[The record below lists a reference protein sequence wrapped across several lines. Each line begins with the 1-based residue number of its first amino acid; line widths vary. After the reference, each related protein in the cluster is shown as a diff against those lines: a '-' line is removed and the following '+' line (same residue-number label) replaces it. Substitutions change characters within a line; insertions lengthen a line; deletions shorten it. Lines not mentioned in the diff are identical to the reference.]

1 MEANRNYEKALKIL
15 DYDPKTKTIKYDKPT
30 DVENNYTPSRIHV
43 FFDSVMT
50 DKHGDYSTT
59 AGRYREKLLTSIND
73 LNKKENLSES
83 DKHYLNKYK
92 AELNELNKM
101 KLSDDK
107 PTIHLKR
114 NTLNQRNLTG
124 LVKALHEVG
133 HNHVWDSREWDNSK
147 SDRAKAEKYIDKN
160 VKPYSDE
167 TDVNYNHKTRADEY
181 LSDLYATR
189 KTSPDAIKQMRS
201 KDVKVYYDIFKKKIN
216 EESKNV
222 NRLMKAINGTKDD
235 TLKKQYTEEMN
246 KSLDKINY
254 YKKQIKSGEF
264 EMDKLSNF
272 ASTNVQESCLIME
285 SQANRNKVL
294 ERLDYDPKTQTID
307 TGIKKKN
314 GEPIRIRIEIIHGK
328 ENGKFMPDDE
338 DENVDE
344 FIQYSYIKINKKILN
359 MNNNAPMG
367 VIYHEIGHFA
377 DMLVKKY
384 SEDIDVSTVNLVKKI
399 NKYADKNAEKIADS
413 GIKLNEHDGNKVEVV
428 ADTYSTNKT
437 SKHTHDQH
445 IKKLYNN
452 SINDYYS
459 QYKRY
464 KKILDN
470 AEKKGLINR
479 GQLKQGRDIL
489 SDISNEM
496 DKLQTQILQEK
507 QDTNIFDS
515 QKKIESLEN
524 KLNDICKLYN
534 NADLMSLYK
543 DGLIREKNGKKFR
556 TDSVRDFKE
565 SCLIMDNHEFFM
577 EASKNPDIKA
587 RKRTV
592 KNLRKLG
599 VDRAHEVDSKKLE
612 ELERQRKNL
621 IRKHNNHEISDQEFK
636 TKLDSLMDRM
646 RKSRDLYRGINI
658 DFTDTYGDKHNF
670 RLTSKDFISDS
681 HNPLDNTVNITPET
695 MNSTHYESS
704 LNHEIGHVEQQ
715 KRGIKQSGKYA
726 RDYNISDT
734 DDYPIKCT
742 KLFLQKNKDKMCDH
756 DSLWTELHA
765 DFLSCKK
772 IGFGKM
778 IKDIYSFKQS
788 KKEVEDSIDKL
799 CKNSE
804 EECEKLKNKYLKY
817 TDEEGN
823 EHIASQKDVDECVAL
838 YNESESKFNHYLD
851 TLKKRYDVLYKKIHS
866 DDALRKLGGT
876 YIDKGKDILDSITK
890 RQNKMHD
897 EKDELAERIKHNGLL
912 AKDAKEYKKSLESH
926 FFWYNMKLK
935 EFKAAFTTYDY
946 RIKFLE
952 DMKYIHDGHPGR
964 CSMKY
969 PPMTPADKKYMQ
981 EFTVEEMYL
990 SNIITES
997 EYLQL
1002 QERIQIL
1009 TERSE

>member
-43 FFDSVMT
+43 FFDSAMT

-189 KTSPDAIKQMRS
+189 KTSPHAIKQMRS

-246 KSLDKINY
+246 KSLDKINC

-272 ASTNVQESCLIME
+272 ASTNVHESCLI
-285 SQANRNKVL
+285 
-294 ERLDYDPKTQTID
+294 ID
-307 TGIKKKN
+307 
-314 GEPIRIRIEIIHGK
+314 
-328 ENGKFMPDDE
+328 
-338 DENVDE
+338 
-344 FIQYSYIKINKKILN
+344 
-359 MNNNAPMG
+359 
-367 VIYHEIGHFA
+367 
-377 DMLVKKY
+377 
-384 SEDIDVSTVNLVKKI
+384 
-399 NKYADKNAEKIADS
+399 
-413 GIKLNEHDGNKVEVV
+413 
-428 ADTYSTNKT
+428 
-437 SKHTHDQH
+437 
-445 IKKLYNN
+445 
-452 SINDYYS
+452 ND
-459 QYKRY
+459 
-464 KKILDN
+464 
-470 AEKKGLINR
+470 
-479 GQLKQGRDIL
+479 
-489 SDISNEM
+489 
-496 DKLQTQILQEK
+496 
-507 QDTNIFDS
+507 
-515 QKKIESLEN
+515 
-524 KLNDICKLYN
+524 
-534 NADLMSLYK
+534 
-543 DGLIREKNGKKFR
+543 
-556 TDSVRDFKE
+556 
-565 SCLIMDNHEFFM
+565 EFFM

-592 KNLRKLG
+592 NNLRKLG
-599 VDRAHEVDSKKLE
+599 VDRAHEVDDKKLE
-612 ELERQRKNL
+612 KGVDVNL
-621 IRKHNNHEISDQEFK
+621 TDSYGNKHK
-636 TKLDSLMDRM
+636 TKLISQPMTTGYIDVIDR
-646 RKSRDLYRGINI
+646 INI
-658 DFTDTYGDKHNF
+658 APK
-670 RLTSKDFISDS
+670 KMISNKFDA
-681 HNPLDNTVNITPET
+681 TF
-695 MNSTHYESS
+695 
-704 LNHEIGHVEQQ
+704 NHEAGHAEQQ
-715 KRGIKQSGKYA
+715 KRIGFDNIKE
-726 RDYNISDT
+726 RDYTVSDT
-734 DDYPIKCT
+734 DDYPIKCA
-742 KLFLQKNKDKMCDH
+742 KLFLQKNKDKMNDH
-756 DSLWTELHA
+756 DDKWTELHA
-765 DFLSCKK
+765 DYLSCRKV
-772 IGFGKM
+772 GFGKM
-778 IKDIYSFKQS
+778 IKNIYSFKKS
-788 KKEVEDSIDKL
+788 KKEIDDGIENCIKY
-799 CKNSE
+799 SE
-804 EECEKLKNKYLKY
+804 AERKEITDKFFKY
-817 TDEEGN
+817 TDSDGN
-823 EHIASQKDVDECVAL
+823 EHTRTQKDVDECIKACEQAKEKL
-838 YNESESKFNHYLD
+838 EHYNDILNSRLHAVFEKLWKEGLSEDYKNKLEKLRDKIYTKQDEIYTKIDNLSDSFTHNGISMKVVKKFNDDIELSIKNCNYH
-851 TLKKRYDVLYKKIHS
+851 LKML
-866 DDALRKLGGT
+866 
-876 YIDKGKDILDSITK
+876 
-890 RQNKMHD
+890 
-897 EKDELAERIKHNGLL
+897 
-912 AKDAKEYKKSLESH
+912 
-926 FFWYNMKLK
+926 
-935 EFKAAFTTYDY
+935 KAAFTTYDY
-946 RIKFLE
+946 RIKFIE
-952 DMKYIHDGHPGR
+952 DMKHIHDGHPGR
-964 CSMKY
+964 CSMQY